1 MSISERYETL
11 KDKVRESEYRRKDF
25 IDKISK
31 NIEDVIKGIS
41 SMDENTKNMII
52 SIDPRFLNEDFLL
65 SIKDMQYQEIL
76 NVKKDLTNMLNLI
89 LSDIEKSIE

>member
-1 MSISERYETL
+1 MSISERYEVL

-41 SMDENTKNMII
+41 SMDDNTKNMII